1 MRTQVEPTPRQRVPT
16 RAIAVAIGMVLAT
29 AAILLLGWE
38 VRRVLTWIVVAA
50 LLSVVL
56 GPVVDLAEHR
66 LHLRRALATL
76 LVFLVF
82 LVALAGIVT
91 VFVRPLATEGPEF
104 VDRLPG
110 YV

>member
-1 MRTQVEPTPRQRVPT
+1 MGGPP
-16 RAIAVAIGMVLAT
+16 
-29 AAILLLGWE
+29 
-38 VRRVLTWIVVAA
+38 VLTWIVVAA

-76 LVFLVF
+76 LVFLLF

-91 VFVRPLATEGPEF
+91 VFVRPLATER
-104 VDRLPG
+104 DRSSSTGSPAMSRTPARG
-110 YV
+110 AARRIARIGSGGWPPTAPRPSPAT